1 MFSDILKKKMNE
13 MIIYD
18 FLNICTHQSA
28 PGLQEAREKLQLSQ
42 MSKEEQAA
50 YRRYWDDRVILAD
63 QIYTARGEGKLEGK
77 TEGLE
82 DGRAEGRAE
91 GKSEAMRSIALAMN
105 RQESR
110 SPVQ

>member
-50 YRRYWDDRVILAD
+50 YRRYWDNRVILAD
-63 QIYTARGEGKLEGK
+63 QTARGEGKLEGK
-77 TEGLE
+77 SEGLE
-82 DGRAEGRAE
+82 DGRAEGRAK